1 MRSDAAR
8 NDAAILEAARE
19 LISAEGSGV
28 SMDAI
33 AARAGVA
40 VGTLYRHHPTKAAL
54 VDAVVRA
61 SIDQI
66 AEDAVAAHERVQAGA
81 DVETEVL
88 GLFRLVARRHATD
101 QAVKEAALTLGL
113 SPLIDPPTEA
123 LAPGSAEARAATA
136 TDALLRAAQQAGV
149 VRTDVD
155 VFDIWALVAG
165 TPGAES
171 PEQVRERYLDIV
183 IAGLRPPGRAVD

>member
-19 LISAEGSGV
+19 LISAEGSSV

-66 AEDAVAAHERVQAGA
+66 ADDAVAAHERVEAGA
-81 DVETEVL
+81 DVGTEVL
-88 GLFRLVARRHATD
+88 DLFRLVARRHATD

-113 SPLIDPPTEA
+113 SPIIEPPTDPLE
-123 LAPGSAEARAATA
+123 PGTPEARAGAA
-136 TDALLRAAQQAGV
+136 IEALLHEAQRAGV
-149 VRTDVD
+149 VRDDVGLED
-155 VFDIWALVAG
+155 LWALVVG
-165 TPGAES
+165 TPAAGASTE
-171 PEQVRERYLDIV
+171 VRERYLDIV
-183 IAGLRPPGRAVD
+183 IAGLRPIG

>member
-19 LISAEGSGV
+19 LISAEGSSV

-54 VDAVVRA
+54 VDAVVRH

-66 AEDAVAAHERVQAGA
+66 ADDAVAADERVQAGA
-81 DVETEVL
+81 DVGTEVFE
-88 GLFRLVARRHATD
+88 LFGLVARRHATD

-113 SPLIDPPTEA
+113 SPMLEPP
-123 LAPGSAEARAATA
+123 
-136 TDALLRAAQQAGV
+136 TDALDPDSPEGRASIAIDSLLQAAQDAGV
-149 VRTDVD
+149 VRDD
-155 VFDIWALVAG
+155 IGILDIWALVVG
-165 TPGAES
+165 TPAAGAPAEI
-171 PEQVRERYLDIV
+171 RDRYIEIV
-183 IAGLRPPGRAVD
+183 IAGLRPPR

>member
-19 LISAEGSGV
+19 LISAEGSSV

-33 AARAGVA
+33 AKRAGVA

-54 VDAVVRA
+54 VDAVVRR

-66 AEDAVAAHERVQAGA
+66 ADDAVAADERVRGGA
-81 DVETEVL
+81 DVETEVFE
-88 GLFRLVARRHATD
+88 LFRTVARRHATD

-113 SPLIDPPTEA
+113 SPLIELPQDDF
-123 LAPGSAEARAATA
+123 AEGTPEQRAGQAIL
-136 TDALLRAAQQAGV
+136 ALLLAAQRAGV
-149 VRTDVD
+149 VRDDVGLAD
-155 VFDIWALVAG
+155 LWALVVG
-165 TPGAES
+165 TPAASAPDE
-171 PEQVRERYLDIV
+171 VRDRYIEIV
-183 IAGLRPPGRAVD
+183 IAGLRPPDR

>member
-19 LISAEGSGV
+19 LISAEGSSV

-54 VDAVVRA
+54 VDAVVRH

-66 AEDAVAAHERVQAGA
+66 ADDAVAADERVRAGA
-81 DVETEVL
+81 DVESEVFD
-88 GLFRLVARRHATD
+88 LFRLVARRHATD
-101 QAVKEAALTLGL
+101 QAVKEAAATLGL
-113 SPLIDPPTEA
+113 SPLMDMPEEDF
-123 LAPGSAEARAATA
+123 AEGTPEQRAGQAIVS
-136 TDALLRAAQQAGV
+136 LLVAAQRAGA
-149 VRTDVD
+149 VRDDVGLAD
-155 VFDIWALVAG
+155 LWALVVG
-165 TPGAES
+165 TPATGAS
-171 PEQVRERYLDIV
+171 PEVRDRYIEIV
-183 IAGLRPPGRAVD
+183 IAGLRPNR